1 MSTTYQRTAK
11 LGGAIARAGVSVAGV
26 AADAATIIGASM
38 LTGTIY
44 HQITYGDQG
53 QFGNFVNIGFA
64 AAILFVSA
72 SIFRGEYAIA
82 NYFSFRTHAGATFQL
97 WNVTIL
103 SLLALGFLAKV
114 TEMYSRG
121 SLILFYLVTPPGI
134 VLMRYTLVHSVLVGT
149 RIGLLSTRR
158 VFLVGNAGH
167 IEEFI
172 RRYQPWNFGL
182 TVVGTAVVSD
192 DTREC
197 TEHDGLDARGR
208 ELKSAA
214 KAARMMRPDAVFILA
229 PWSDTA
235 MIDACVEAFL
245 AVPVELHL
253 GPERILDRFDK
264 VRIFKHG
271 SIATLQL
278 TCAPLYTFELLVKR
292 MFDIVLASAAL
303 VLLFPL
309 LACVAVLIRL
319 DSPGPVFFFQ
329 RRYGFNQRP
338 FHIIKFRTMTTLDD
352 GDVVVQARRNDPR
365 LTRVGRWLRRR
376 NIDELPQLFNVIR
389 GDMSLVGP
397 RPHALAHDRAY
408 EQRIALYARRHNV
421 LPGITG
427 WAQVNGCRGE
437 TDTDEKM
444 QRRLAYDFQ
453 YIDNWSLL
461 FDLWILLLTVFS
473 RRAYEN
479 AR

>member
-1 MSTTYQRTAK
+1 MSTTYQRTIR
-11 LGGAIARAGVSVAGV
+11 LGGAVARAGVSVAGV
-26 AADAATIIGASM
+26 AADVAVIIAASM
-38 LTGTIY
+38 LTGTVY

-53 QFGNFVNIGFA
+53 QFGNFINVGFA

-72 SIFRGEYAIA
+72 GIFRGEYAIA

-114 TEMYSRG
+114 TEIYSRG

-134 VLMRYTLVHSVLVGT
+134 VLMRYTLVHSVLAGT
-149 RIGLLSTRR
+149 RIGLLSTWR
-158 VFLVGNAGH
+158 VFLVGGKEH
-167 IEEFI
+167 IEEFM

-182 TVVGTAVVSD
+182 SVVGTAVVGDGRD
-192 DTREC
+192 DLGYDEP
-197 TEHDGLDARGR
+197 DARAIA
-208 ELKSAA
+208 LKKAA

-229 PWSDTA
+229 PWADTA

-253 GPERILDRFDK
+253 GPEHILDRFDK

-271 SIATLQL
+271 AIATLQL
-278 TCAPLYTFELLVKR
+278 TCAPLYTFELVVKR
-292 MFDIVLASAAL
+292 MFDTVLASAAL
-303 VLLFPL
+303 VLLSPL
-309 LACVAVLIRL
+309 LACVALLIKL
-319 DSPGPVFFFQ
+319 DSPGPIFFLQ
-329 RRYGFNQRP
+329 RRYGFNQQP

-376 NIDELPQLFNVIR
+376 NIDELPQLLNVLR

-397 RPHALAHDRAY
+397 RPHALAHDREY

-444 QRRLAYDFQ
+444 QRRLTYDFQ
-453 YIDNWSLL
+453 YIDNWSLF
-461 FDLWILLLTVFS
+461 FDFWILLLTVFS

-479 AR
+479 AQ